1 MKWISIFDEGNEKK
15 RETYVLLYQF
25 IEDLIKPIRKN
36 VFEIHST
43 AMDFYNSKSND
54 NLIKNVLDDESKI
67 SNESLNLEK
76 VISEVERLCTESN
89 YFLDEKIM
97 DRLKKA
103 FDTEVSDTGK
113 NILGQIIENDEIA
126 GEEQVPMCQDTGL
139 TVVFLEI
146 GTEVK
151 ISGDI
156 YEAVNEG
163 VRRGYKNG
171 YLRKSMVKHPL
182 DRINTKDNTP
192 AVIHTKLIPGS
203 DKLKI
208 IVAPKGGG
216 SENMSMVKMLKPSDG
231 AEGVKKAVLDAVL
244 NAGGNPCPPIIVGIG
259 LGGSFE
265 KAAILAK
272 EALLRE
278 IDDESDNPADREL
291 ERELLELINKTGIG
305 PMGLGGKNTALAV
318 KVNSYPCHIAS
329 LPLAVNINCHSARH
343 KETEL

>member
-1 MKWISIFDEGNEKK
+1 MK
-15 RETYVLLYQF
+15 
-25 IEDLIKPIRKN
+25 
-36 VFEIHST
+36 EI
-43 AMDFYNSKSND
+43 
-54 NLIKNVLDDESKI
+54 
-67 SNESLNLEK
+67 NLEK

-291 ERELLELINKTGIG
+291 EKDLLELINKTGIG

>member
-1 MKWISIFDEGNEKK
+1 MK
-15 RETYVLLYQF
+15 
-25 IEDLIKPIRKN
+25 
-36 VFEIHST
+36 EI
-43 AMDFYNSKSND
+43 
-54 NLIKNVLDDESKI
+54 
-67 SNESLNLEK
+67 NLEK

-278 IDDESDNPADREL
+278 IDDESDNPEDREL
-291 ERELLELINKTGIG
+291 EKDLLELINKTGIG

>member
-1 MKWISIFDEGNEKK
+1 MK
-15 RETYVLLYQF
+15 
-25 IEDLIKPIRKN
+25 
-36 VFEIHST
+36 EI
-43 AMDFYNSKSND
+43 D
-54 NLIKNVLDDESKI
+54 
-67 SNESLNLEK
+67 LEK
-76 VISEVERLCTESN
+76 VISEVERLCIEAN

-97 DRLKKA
+97 DRLKTA
-103 FDTEVSDTGK
+103 LNTEISDTGK
-113 NILGQIIENDEIA
+113 NILEQIIENDEIA
-126 GEEQVPMCQDTGL
+126 EKEKVPMCQDTGL

-151 ISGDI
+151 INGDI

-163 VRRGYKNG
+163 VRRGYENG

-192 AVIHTKLIPGS
+192 AVIHTKLIPDS

-231 AEGVKKAVLDAVL
+231 TDGVKKAVVDAVL

-265 KAAILAK
+265 KAALLAK

-278 IDDESDNPADREL
+278 IDDESSDPVDRQL
-291 ERELLELINKTGIG
+291 EKDLLELINKTGIG
-305 PMGLGGKNTALAV
+305 PMGLGGRNTALAV

-329 LPLAVNINCHSARH
+329 LPLAININCHSARH

>member
-1 MKWISIFDEGNEKK
+1 MK
-15 RETYVLLYQF
+15 
-25 IEDLIKPIRKN
+25 
-36 VFEIHST
+36 EI
-43 AMDFYNSKSND
+43 
-54 NLIKNVLDDESKI
+54 
-67 SNESLNLEK
+67 NLEK

-231 AEGVKKAVLDAVL
+231 AEGVKKTVLDAVL

-291 ERELLELINKTGIG
+291 EKDLLELINKTGIG

>member
-1 MKWISIFDEGNEKK
+1 MK
-15 RETYVLLYQF
+15 
-25 IEDLIKPIRKN
+25 
-36 VFEIHST
+36 EI
-43 AMDFYNSKSND
+43 
-54 NLIKNVLDDESKI
+54 
-67 SNESLNLEK
+67 NLEK
-76 VISEVERLCTESN
+76 VVSEVERLCTESN

-265 KAAILAK
+265 KVAILAK

-291 ERELLELINKTGIG
+291 EKDLLELINKTGIG

>member
-1 MKWISIFDEGNEKK
+1 MK
-15 RETYVLLYQF
+15 
-25 IEDLIKPIRKN
+25 
-36 VFEIHST
+36 EI
-43 AMDFYNSKSND
+43 
-54 NLIKNVLDDESKI
+54 
-67 SNESLNLEK
+67 NLEK

-103 FDTEVSDTGK
+103 LDTEVSDTGK

-171 YLRKSMVKHPL
+171 YLRKSMVEHPL

-231 AEGVKKAVLDAVL
+231 AEGVKKAVMDAVL

-272 EALLRE
+272 EALLRK

-291 ERELLELINKTGIG
+291 EKALLELINKTGIG

>member
-1 MKWISIFDEGNEKK
+1 MK
-15 RETYVLLYQF
+15 
-25 IEDLIKPIRKN
+25 
-36 VFEIHST
+36 EI
-43 AMDFYNSKSND
+43 
-54 NLIKNVLDDESKI
+54 
-67 SNESLNLEK
+67 NLEK

-139 TVVFLEI
+139 AVVFLEI

-171 YLRKSMVKHPL
+171 YLRKSMVRHPL

-291 ERELLELINKTGIG
+291 EKDLLELINKTGIG

>member
-1 MKWISIFDEGNEKK
+1 MKQID
-15 RETYVLLYQF
+15 
-25 IEDLIKPIRKN
+25 
-36 VFEIHST
+36 
-43 AMDFYNSKSND
+43 
-54 NLIKNVLDDESKI
+54 
-67 SNESLNLEK
+67 LEK
-76 VISEVERLCTESN
+76 VISEVERLCIEAN
-89 YFLDEKIM
+89 YFLDTKIM
-97 DRLKKA
+97 TRLKTA
-103 FDTEVSDTGK
+103 LNTEVSDTGK
-113 NILGQIIENDEIA
+113 NILMQIIENDEIA
-126 GEEQVPMCQDTGL
+126 EEEHVPMCQDTGL
-139 TVVFLEI
+139 TVIFLEI

-151 ISGDI
+151 INGDI

-163 VRRGYKNG
+163 VRRGYENG

-182 DRINTKDNTP
+182 NRINTKDNTP

-231 AEGVKKAVLDAVL
+231 TEGVKKAIVEAVL

-265 KAAILAK
+265 KAALLAK

-278 IDDESDNPADREL
+278 IDDESEDPVNREL
-291 ERELLELINKTGIG
+291 EKELLELINKTGIG

-329 LPLAVNINCHSARH
+329 LPLAININCHSARH

>member
-1 MKWISIFDEGNEKK
+1 MK
-15 RETYVLLYQF
+15 
-25 IEDLIKPIRKN
+25 
-36 VFEIHST
+36 EI
-43 AMDFYNSKSND
+43 
-54 NLIKNVLDDESKI
+54 
-67 SNESLNLEK
+67 NLEK

-151 ISGDI
+151 IIGDI
-156 YEAVNEG
+156 YEAVYEG

-291 ERELLELINKTGIG
+291 EKDLLELINKTGIG

>member
-1 MKWISIFDEGNEKK
+1 MK
-15 RETYVLLYQF
+15 
-25 IEDLIKPIRKN
+25 
-36 VFEIHST
+36 EI
-43 AMDFYNSKSND
+43 
-54 NLIKNVLDDESKI
+54 
-67 SNESLNLEK
+67 NLEK

-171 YLRKSMVKHPL
+171 YLRKSMVEHPL

-231 AEGVKKAVLDAVL
+231 AEGVKKAVMDAVL

-278 IDDESDNPADREL
+278 IDDESGNPADREL
-291 ERELLELINKTGIG
+291 EKALLELINKTGIG

>member
-1 MKWISIFDEGNEKK
+1 MK
-15 RETYVLLYQF
+15 
-25 IEDLIKPIRKN
+25 
-36 VFEIHST
+36 EI
-43 AMDFYNSKSND
+43 
-54 NLIKNVLDDESKI
+54 
-67 SNESLNLEK
+67 NLEK

-151 ISGDI
+151 IIGDI

-231 AEGVKKAVLDAVL
+231 AEGIKKAVLEAVL

-278 IDDESDNPADREL
+278 IDDESDNPVDREL
-291 ERELLELINKTGIG
+291 EKELLELINKTGIG